1 MKRVVV
7 LAVLVCAAAAPAPEE
22 RARTLVAQMTQAE
35 KLAMLHGDFAVN
47 VPANGWPKPE
57 RAVGSAG
64 YVPGVPRLGVPDLQ
78 ETDASLGIANPFNVR
93 PGDTAVA
100 LPSSLATAASFD
112 PEIAYRNGAMLGR
125 DAAARGLNVVLGG
138 GVNLARDPRG
148 GRNFEYS
155 GEDPLLAGM
164 MVGAA
169 VRGTQDQ
176 HVISTVKHFAAND
189 QETGRTILSATIGE
203 AALRESDLLAFE
215 IAIEQGHPGAVMC
228 AYNRVNGVYA
238 CENPD
243 LLNRILKGD
252 WKYPG
257 WVMSDWGAVHGV
269 GALTAGLD
277 QESGE
282 QLDTQVFFG
291 APLLAALQSGQVAQA
306 RVDDAVQRIVRSIS
320 VAGLLD
326 RKAVAPVDIGADMR
340 VARDAEAGG
349 IVLLR
354 NAGGVLPLRHDVA
367 RIAVIGGY
375 ADAGVLAGGGSS
387 LVTPV
392 GGFARS
398 FDVGRTL
405 EGTPF
410 RTVSFDPPAP
420 LASLRARA
428 PHAHIVFADGRIP
441 EQAAQEA
448 RQADWAIVFA
458 TQWSA
463 EASDIPSLNLP
474 DGQDALIERV
484 AAANPHTVVVL
495 ETGGAVLMPW
505 RDKVAAVLEAWYP
518 GQGGADAIAD
528 VLFGDMNP
536 SGRLPVTFPAA
547 VADLPN
553 PVLPGSQDAVGT
565 AFSVSYP
572 EGADVG
578 YRWYART
585 GRTPL
590 YPFGFGLSY
599 TKFAYSNLKVTG
611 GDTLHV
617 AFDVA
622 NVGGAEGQD
631 TPQAYLTARDGKAT
645 LRLIG
650 WSKRALRPGETQH
663 VSLVVDARLL
673 ADAMPGG
680 SWHLPGGVYD
690 VGVGRDA
697 GDLVLHG
704 NAALHDGTLPP

>member
-1 MKRVVV
+1 
-7 LAVLVCAAAAPAPEE
+7 
-22 RARTLVAQMTQAE
+22 
-35 KLAMLHGDFAVN
+35 
-47 VPANGWPKPE
+47 
-57 RAVGSAG
+57 
-64 YVPGVPRLGVPDLQ
+64 
-78 ETDASLGIANPFNVR
+78 
-93 PGDTAVA
+93 
-100 LPSSLATAASFD
+100 
-112 PEIAYRNGAMLGR
+112 
-125 DAAARGLNVVLGG
+125 
-138 GVNLARDPRG
+138 
-148 GRNFEYS
+148 
-155 GEDPLLAGM
+155 
-164 MVGAA
+164 
-169 VRGTQDQ
+169 
-176 HVISTVKHFAAND
+176 
-189 QETGRTILSATIGE
+189 
-203 AALRESDLLAFE
+203 
-215 IAIEQGHPGAVMC
+215 
-228 AYNRVNGVYA
+228 
-238 CENPD
+238 
-243 LLNRILKGD
+243 
-252 WKYPG
+252 
-257 WVMSDWGAVHGV
+257 
-269 GALTAGLD
+269 
-277 QESGE
+277 
-282 QLDTQVFFG
+282 
-291 APLLAALQSGQVAQA
+291 LQSGQVAQA
-306 RVDDAVQRIVRSIS
+306 RVDDAVQRIVRSMS

-326 RKAVAPVDIGADMR
+326 RKAAAPVDIGADMR
-340 VARDAEAGG
+340 VARDAEAAG

-367 RIAVIGGY
+367 RIAVIGGHT
-375 ADAGVLAGGGSS
+375 DAGVLAGGGSS

-392 GGFARS
+392 GGVARS

-528 VLFGDMNP
+528 VLFGDVNP

-599 TKFAYSNLKVTG
+599 TRFAYSNLTVTG
-611 GDTLHV
+611 GDTLRV

-622 NVGGAEGQD
+622 NIGGAEGQD
-631 TPQAYLTARDGKAT
+631 TPQAYLTARNGKAT

-673 ADAMPGG
+673 ADATPGG

-697 GDLVLHG
+697 GDLELHG
-704 NAALHDGTLPP
+704 SASLRDETLLR